1 MSHSPKLNKTDY
13 DMTRNGTLDAGL
25 WSSMAASRS
34 GTILHA
40 AKGKAKA

>member
-1 MSHSPKLNKTDY
+1 MSHSPNPNKTDY

-25 WSSMAASRS
+25 WSSMAASKS
-34 GTILHA
+34 STVLYA